1 MATVTVKDQFGEICE
16 FKDSTFRTDNTGT
29 NNLEVYADEGGR
41 LFAAYAEGGW
51 VSAVTHG

>member
-16 FKDSTFRTDNTGT
+16 FKDSTFRTDTTGT
-29 NNLEVYADEGGR
+29 NNLEVYADDGGR